1 MLPRLT
7 GIPDFGMVVRPVNVL
22 IFPLCIWLLG
32 GIFCCKAAAEIITA
46 RSSSGQFVAR
56 EIQAFAYP
64 TTPANAVRT
73 KMANGWGFLLVSQ
86 KNPSDTDE
94 SSIRLEPSLLVVS
107 CERLKEMFLV
117 EMGLE
122 DQWKGSVALMINP
135 ALDQEKR
142 PKLTL
147 NYSTD
152 GWSYN
157 LELPKTISTR
167 LLVHALMDTLILEMA
182 NRNAGSQCAEVPFWL
197 VEGMSAHL
205 QSFNLPTFLLQPSA
219 QMAGNRVKLEGLDK
233 VREELRRHSP
243 LSFQQLSWP
252 TEADADGDSSEL
264 YRSCAQLFVEQLLQ
278 FKDGNRL
285 LGEML
290 RQLPEYHNWQTAFL
304 SAFRPHFQQLLDV
317 EKWWGLSYVDFT
329 RTDLAEPL
337 TAADCWR
344 ELQDA
349 LDVPAQV
356 HFQAEHMP
364 AEAKFTLQEVI
375 EKWSPDDSARALDR
389 SINALRL
396 LRVRASRENRPLVD
410 QYLKTVTGY
419 SSSSRD
425 PRLEWAVGNNHP
437 SALRILK
444 SDAIKELDSLDQQ
457 RSAMQRQL
465 RDSISTSQ
473 LSIVGDAK

>member
-1 MLPRLT
+1 LT
-7 GIPDFGMVVRPVNVL
+7 GSPDFGIVERPVNVL

-32 GIFCCKAAAEIITA
+32 GIFCCKASGEIITA

-56 EIQAFAYP
+56 EIQTSAYP
-64 TTPANAVRT
+64 TYTANAVRT
-73 KMANGWGFLLVSQ
+73 KMANGWGFLLVAQ
-86 KNPSDTDE
+86 RTPSDTDE

-117 EMGLE
+117 EMGLQ
-122 DQWKGSVALMINP
+122 DQWKGSVSLMINP
-135 ALDQEKR
+135 ALDETNR
-142 PKLTL
+142 PQLTL
-147 NYSTD
+147 DYSTHT
-152 GWSYN
+152 WSYN

-167 LLVHALMDTLILEMA
+167 VLIRALMDTLLLEMA
-182 NRNAGSQCAEVPFWL
+182 NRNADSQCAEVPFWL
-197 VEGMSAHL
+197 VDGMSAHL
-205 QSFNLPTFLLQPSA
+205 QCFNLPTFLLQPNA
-219 QMAGNRVKLEGLDK
+219 QLSGNRVRLEGLEK

-264 YRSCAQLFVEQLLQ
+264 YRSSAQLFVEQLLQ

-304 SAFRPHFQQLLDV
+304 SAFRAHFQRLLDV

-329 RTDLAEPL
+329 GTDLAAPL
-337 TAADCWR
+337 TAADCRR

-349 LDVPAQV
+349 LDVPGEV

-375 EKWSPDDSARALDR
+375 EKWPPDDAVRALDR
-389 SINALRL
+389 SVNALRL
-396 LRVRASRENRPLVD
+396 LRVRASREYRPLVD
-410 QYLKTVTGY
+410 QYLKTVTSY
-419 SSSSRD
+419 FNTSRD
-425 PRLEWAVGNNHP
+425 PKLEWAVGNNHP
-437 SALRILK
+437 SVLRILK
-444 SDAIKELDSLDQQ
+444 SDTIKELDSLDQQ
-457 RSAMQRQL
+457 RSAMHVTGNATA
-465 RDSISTSQ
+465 SNTP
-473 LSIVGDAK
+473 